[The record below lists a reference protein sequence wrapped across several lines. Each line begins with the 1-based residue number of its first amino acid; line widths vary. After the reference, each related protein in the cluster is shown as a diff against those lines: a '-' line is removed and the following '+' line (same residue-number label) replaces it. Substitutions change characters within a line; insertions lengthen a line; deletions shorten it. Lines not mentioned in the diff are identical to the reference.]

1 MGKGKKGRRKTEHVT
16 ARKADTVLITTVV
29 LMPCFRPEEVSAV
42 EKYAILDMEA
52 IT

>member
-1 MGKGKKGRRKTEHVT
+1 MT

-42 EKYAILDMEA
+42 EKYAILDMET